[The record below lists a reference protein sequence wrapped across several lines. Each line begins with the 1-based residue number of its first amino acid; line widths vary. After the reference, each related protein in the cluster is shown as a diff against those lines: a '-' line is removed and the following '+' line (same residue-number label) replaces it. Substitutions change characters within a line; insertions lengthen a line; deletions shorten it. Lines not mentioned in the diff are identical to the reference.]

1 MVAKKISE
9 ADIYFK
15 EGCGRCSLGG
25 TPTCKVH
32 SWSKELSA
40 LRKIL
45 LKSALTEE
53 RKWGVACYTLSG
65 KNVIMIGAFK
75 EYCSISF
82 FNGSL
87 LKDPSRIL
95 QKAGANTQSAR
106 IIRFTSVAEINKLA
120 PAIRQLID
128 EAVLAEQ
135 SGKKPVA
142 YKITES
148 DFPGELK
155 NYLQSDPV
163 FQKAFMS
170 LTPGRQRGY
179 CIYISGA
186 KQAATRMSRIE
197 KYREKILAGKG
208 IMD

>member
-1 MVAKKISE
+1 
-9 ADIYFK
+9 
-15 EGCGRCSLGG
+15 
-25 TPTCKVH
+25 
-32 SWSKELSA
+32 
-40 LRKIL
+40 
-45 LKSALTEE
+45 
-53 RKWGVACYTLSG
+53 
-65 KNVIMIGAFK
+65 MIGAFK

>member
-1 MVAKKISE
+1 MGKKSTE

-15 EGCGRCSLGG
+15 DGCGRCSLGG
-25 TPTCKVH
+25 TPACKVNP
-32 SWSKELSA
+32 WRQELYA
-40 LRKIL
+40 LRAIL
-45 LKSALTEE
+45 LDSPLTEE

-87 LKDPSRIL
+87 LKDPAKLL

-106 IIRFTSVAEINKLA
+106 LIRFTSVAEINKLA

-128 EAVLAEQ
+128 EAVSAEQ

-148 DFPGELK
+148 DFPVELK
-155 NYLQSDPV
+155 NYFQSDPV
-163 FQKAFMS
+163 FRKAFMS

-179 CIYISGA
+179 CIFIAGA

-197 KYREKILAGKG
+197 KYRAKIFSGLGM
-208 IMD
+208 MD

>member
-1 MVAKKISE
+1 MTTKSHTG
-9 ADIYFK
+9 ADTYFD
-15 EGCGRCSLGG
+15 EGCGRCPLGG
-25 TPTCKVH
+25 TPACKVNP
-32 SWSKELSA
+32 WRQELYA
-40 LRKIL
+40 LRAIL
-45 LKSALTEE
+45 LDSPLTEE

-65 KNVIMIGAFK
+65 KNLIMIGAFK

-82 FNGSL
+82 FNGLL
-87 LKDPSRIL
+87 LKDPAKLL

-106 IIRFTSVAEINKLA
+106 LIRFTSVAEINKLA
-120 PAIRQLID
+120 PAIRRLID
-128 EAVLAEQ
+128 EAVSAER
-135 SGKKPVA
+135 SGKKPAA

-148 DFPGELK
+148 DFPEELK

-163 FQKAFMS
+163 FQKAFIS

-186 KQAATRMSRIE
+186 KQAATRMTRIE